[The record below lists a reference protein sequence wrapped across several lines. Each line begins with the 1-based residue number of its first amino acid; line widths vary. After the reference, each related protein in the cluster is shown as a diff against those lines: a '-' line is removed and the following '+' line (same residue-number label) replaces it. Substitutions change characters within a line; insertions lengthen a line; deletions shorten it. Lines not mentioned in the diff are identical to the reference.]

1 LTANRTPVL
10 RLERRLAASRATVY
24 RALTDP
30 QELAGWWG
38 PRGFTTP
45 SVEFDPRIGNAY
57 RIAMQPP
64 AGDPFHLSGEF
75 LDAEPPIRLA
85 YTFRW
90 TPPHPDDRET
100 TVTLSLEDRGEETV
114 VRLTQGEFATRE
126 RYELHRAGWTES
138 LERLE
143 QMLAEAPA
151 LRGVDARTSV

>member
-1 LTANRTPVL
+1 LTANRTLVL
-10 RLERRLAASRATVY
+10 RVERRLAASRTRVY

-30 QELAGWWG
+30 QGLAKWWG
-38 PRGFTTP
+38 PRGFTAP

-57 RIAMQPP
+57 RIAMRPP
-64 AGDPFHLSGEF
+64 AGDLFHLSGEF
-75 LDAEPPIRLA
+75 LDVEPPTRLA

-126 RYELHRAGWTES
+126 RYELHRAGWRES

-143 QMLAEAPA
+143 HVLVDARA
-151 LRGVDARTSV
+151 LRGVEAGTAA